1 MSCLLPLFFFLLL
14 RPRIGFNL
22 ADGIFSLAAHFVEVY
37 QAHDGS
43 DHESDASSDAD
54 GFSSF
59 LGIAFNEKPDYPQ
72 RGEGQAEV
80 QPFQPQA
87 VHAYQGL
94 ADVYQVAGRYFFGVY
109 SFVAV
114 YLINAGND
122 RSFGLEAEARV
133 KIARWWDMTLTAS
146 GYEYMFKTTY
156 EGGRDDSVMSYTL
169 GMINSFK
176 AGRTTRIQFDANA
189 LGPAVLSQGREKG
202 YFYFDLAIRQQ
213 ILGERLSA
221 SLVFHDAFHTARYS
235 NRRETEGLLSVT
247 SVRPV
252 YPNIVLS
259 LAYSFNV
266 KDRKEHS
273 GAISTGTIFEGK
285 DF

>member
-1 MSCLLPLFFFLLL
+1 
-14 RPRIGFNL
+14 
-22 ADGIFSLAAHFVEVY
+22 
-37 QAHDGS
+37 
-43 DHESDASSDAD
+43 
-54 GFSSF
+54 
-59 LGIAFNEKPDYPQ
+59 
-72 RGEGQAEV
+72 
-80 QPFQPQA
+80 
-87 VHAYQGL
+87 
-94 ADVYQVAGRYFFGVY
+94 
-109 SFVAV
+109 
-114 YLINAGND
+114 
-122 RSFGLEAEARV
+122 
-133 KIARWWDMTLTAS
+133 MTLTAS